1 MQVVYVDTLFFLNLS
16 VDYLL
21 LLLTA
26 RIAGVYV
33 QRRYLLLGAAVGAI
47 LSVLLFFPTLSEAAV
62 LLLRGGTLAAT
73 VLPAFGKTPVRR
85 WPRLMGTFLLLTTVL
100 AGVIMALAQQ
110 HSGIGLRNGSLYA
123 EITGAVMLISF
134 TVMFLLSG
142 LVLGKGRAVPGR
154 HWREIQ
160 AQTGK
165 GNTTFRVLTDSG
177 NLLRDPV
184 SGRPVIVAESATLAP
199 LLGLEPSVLA
209 KLFRDQSPDQAL
221 ERLRQDCGM
230 AFWLLPVRTVTQN
243 GLMVVFRP
251 EKLQVDG
258 RVREDYLLGI
268 TDGKI
273 DVGGDCCGLMG
284 V

>member
-209 KLFRDQSPDQAL
+209 KLFREQSPDQAL

-230 AFWLLPVRTVTQN
+230 AFWLLPVHTVN
-243 GLMVVFRP
+243 RESMMIVFRP
-251 EKLQVDG
+251 EKMWIAGKLTD
-258 RVREDYLLGI
+258 EYLLGLSPSTLEI
-268 TDGKI
+268 
-273 DVGGDCCGLMG
+273 GGDCQALIG

>member
-47 LSVLLFFPTLSEAAV
+47 LAVLLFFPTLSEASG
-62 LLLRGGTLAAT
+62 LLLRGGT
-73 VLPAFGKTPVRR
+73 
-85 WPRLMGTFLLLTTVL
+85 
-100 AGVIMALAQQ
+100 
-110 HSGIGLRNGSLYA
+110 SLYA

-209 KLFRDQSPDQAL
+209 KLFREQSPDQAL